1 MRRDHEV
8 SSKSLQPELFGFFF
22 WVVILFLE
30 FFFAALFRFRIKF
43 ARHESQ
49 HSGRHPDPW
58 SWSML
63 ERWLVCLQLCWRVSS
78 IPCSLFSP
86 QLEMQVMH
94 SERPAIKQIYGEIMV
109 RYVKFCLLEISHILL
124 AVQKIRAAV
133 WFHRKKD
140 CWDASRGTLLSRI
153 STIWALNNVFCNEG
167 LDINRTRRRNK
178 GVRMSWKG
186 IVEDGYR
193 LRIQIFVYLQKYI
206 ADSHSGCII
215 APGLHNQ
222 SFVDP
227 KAWTYKQW
235 NMDRRP
241 LAVRWSFEELKWTT
255 KISGAVESCR
265 PIHECRLA
273 KSTIGGLTLDWN
285 RRKSAAWWPV
295 YS

>member
-1 MRRDHEV
+1 MIG
-8 SSKSLQPELFGFFF
+8 L
-22 WVVILFLE
+22 
-30 FFFAALFRFRIKF
+30 FAALLK
-43 ARHESQ
+43 
-49 HSGRHPDPW
+49 
-58 SWSML
+58 
-63 ERWLVCLQLCWRVSS
+63 S
-78 IPCSLFSP
+78 IEYTLFIIFTTTWNASHAFGATCYKAD
-86 QLEMQVMH
+86 LWWNH
-94 SERPAIKQIYGEIMV
+94 GEICQVLFTRNFSYFACSSKDSSRCMV
-109 RYVKFCLLEISHILL
+109 PSQERLLGCSSRYALVKDIDNLSFKQCFLQWRAWHQQNSPPQQRISHVLKRYRGGWISPAKTNFCLS
-124 AVQKIRAAV
+124 
-133 WFHRKKD
+133 
-140 CWDASRGTLLSRI
+140 S
-153 STIWALNNVFCNEG
+153 N
-167 LDINRTRRRNK
+167 
-178 GVRMSWKG
+178 
-186 IVEDGYR
+186 
-193 LRIQIFVYLQKYI
+193 
-206 ADSHSGCII
+206 SHSGCII

>member
-30 FFFAALFRFRIKF
+30 FFFAALFRFSIKF
-43 ARHESQ
+43 ARHEPAFRSTSRPKVMI
-49 HSGRHPDPW
+49 HVGT
-58 SWSML
+58 MIGL
-63 ERWLVCLQLCWRVSS
+63 FAALLKS
-78 IPCSLFSP
+78 IEYTLFIIFTTTWNASHAFGATCYKAD
-86 QLEMQVMH
+86 LWWNN
-94 SERPAIKQIYGEIMV
+94 GEI
-109 RYVKFCLLEISHILL
+109 CQILFTRNFSYL
-124 AVQKIRAAV
+124 VAVQKIRAAV

-140 CWDASRGTLLSRI
+140 CWDAPRGTLWSRI